1 MNFLGT
7 RGRKR
12 LGCFIRG
19 ATDMLQRGAL
29 LIIRLHGTGNK
40 IKRHPLQLDG
50 LFRAGINHLLDT
62 PTEFVRLRAGS
73 IIAEAPKGWLLASI
87 FIPSLIKTE
96 MIMPKMAPV
105 PGFSCR
111 RRDRCRDRHSEQ

>member
-1 MNFLGT
+1 MTELIKTRAELCMNFLRT

-12 LGCFIRG
+12 LGCVVRSG
-19 ATDMLQRGAL
+19 TDVVQRGAL
-29 LIIRLHGTGNK
+29 LIIRLHGSGNK
-40 IKRHPLQLDG
+40 VKRHPLQLDG

-73 IIAEAPKGWLLASI
+73 IIAEAPKGWILASI
-87 FIPSLIKTE
+87 FIPSVIKTE

-105 PGFSCR
+105 AGFSCR
-111 RRDRCRDRHSEQ
+111 